1 MRICILTQ
9 PLDKNYGGLLQAYA
23 LQQVLKEMG
32 HEPTT
37 LRLKPLYAFTA
48 SRAELYWKTF
58 RRFLSR
64 LKGNKNVVYFNPD
77 AEWHYNRRCNPSMEH
92 FIDDKLD
99 CIEADIPL
107 DTRKLPAFDAYI
119 VGSDQVWRPV
129 FSPRLTNFY
138 LDFLGDLPVRR
149 IAYAA
154 SFGVDAWEAQEKTT
168 EVIRR
173 LARRFDRISVRE
185 ASAVDLCREHL
196 GVEAVLVPDPT
207 LLLTREDYLAYVAAA
222 PDVQIPA
229 QPYLATYFI
238 DYNDHK
244 TALVSDFARKH
255 GLSVVD
261 AGAFDWASGSD
272 PVAHW
277 LAVIAHAGYV
287 ITDSFHGTVLSL
299 LFRKDFITFDN
310 GWRGSSRFH
319 TLLDAFGLRD
329 RLVDANEVSGIVI
342 PPLDPEAVSRQLASL
357 RDRGTAFLKEAL
369 TLRD

>member
-23 LQQVLKEMG
+23 LQRVLREMG

-64 LKGNKNVVYFNPD
+64 LKGNKNVKYFNPD
-77 AEWHYNRRCNPSMEH
+77 AEWHYNRRCNPSMEL
-92 FIDDKLD
+92 FINEELD
-99 CIEADIPL
+99 VLEADIPL
-107 DTRKLPAFDAYI
+107 DLRKLPAFDAFI

-138 LDFLGDLPVRR
+138 LDFLGDQPVRR

-154 SFGVDAWEAQEKTT
+154 SFGVDTWEATEKLT
-168 EVIRR
+168 ERIRP
-173 LARRFDRISVRE
+173 LAQRFDRISVRE
-185 ASAVDLCREHL
+185 ASAIDLCREHL

-207 LLLTREDYLAYVAAA
+207 LLLTREDYLTYIVDSQ
-222 PDVQIPA
+222 DVQVPSK
-229 QPYLATYFI
+229 PYLATYFI
-238 DYNDHK
+238 DHNDRK

-261 AGAFDWASGSD
+261 AGQFDWASGRD

-277 LAVIAHAGYV
+277 LACVADADYV
-287 ITDSFHGTVLSL
+287 VTDSFHGTVLSL

-319 TLLDAFGLRD
+319 TLLGAFDLTD
-329 RLVDANEVSGIVI
+329 RLVDADKVSEILI
-342 PPLDPEAVSRQLASL
+342 PPVNQEDLSRQLAL
-357 RDRGTAFLKEAL
+357 QQGRGIAFLTEVL
-369 TLRD
+369 SSQN